1 MSRQRSW
8 LKSWVGHRLEMYLSP
23 AWSDARVGPLRAM
36 LERLEIEHLR
46 HGGYSNGE
54 LLVSYTQFVEFG
66 ISRKSIKRTQQLAVD
81 LGFIEVTYAEGDGVI
96 RPPNAYRLTYLPA
109 KGKTNP
115 TDEWKTVTKEKAKR
129 LVEAFRA
136 DDKAAAKAT
145 KKTIR
150 EAA

>member
-1 MSRQRSW
+1 MGKPRSW

-23 AWSDARVGPLRAM
+23 AWSEARVGPLRAM

-46 HGGYSNGE
+46 HGGYNNGE
-54 LLVSYTQFVEFG
+54 LFVSYTQLVDFG

-81 LGFIEVTYAEGDGVI
+81 LGFIEVTYTEGDGVI

-109 KGKTNP
+109 KGKTTP
-115 TDEWKTVTKEKAKR
+115 TDEWKTITKEKAKR
-129 LVEAFRA
+129 LVDAFRA